1 MNIIKLTTPH
11 TTQDGK
17 AYLRRH
23 YFRPLLRL
31 FGTAYWLVADWNE
44 GDWLKD
50 VKLVEPGSRF
60 RPIAWYVYGHYH
72 CDKCPF
78 CWAEWSYEG
87 DGDCGCYIYG
97 DLRESCRLLP
107 PFKWLRGWHR
117 KKRALYWEAHQYD
130 GMAEWYQQCQIN
142 EKAMVA
148 ALLDT
153 FQTYDITYDGLEG
166 KVTVP
171 DKKEFFWERASSICA
186 QYEEQAHPVEHPS
199 LGTRWKRLLKETW
212 IEKVWQKIAPFLTK

>member
-17 AYLRRH
+17 AYLSRH
-23 YFRPLLRL
+23 HFRPILR
-31 FGTAYWLVADWNE
+31 FFKTNYWLVADWNE

-50 VKLVEPGSRF
+50 VELVEPGSQF

-72 CDKCPF
+72 CDKCPM

-97 DLRESCRLLP
+97 DLRDSCRLLP
-107 PFKWLRGWHR
+107 PFRWLRGWHR

-130 GMAEWYQQCQIN
+130 GMAEWYQQ
-142 EKAMVA
+142 
-148 ALLDT
+148 
-153 FQTYDITYDGLEG
+153 
-166 KVTVP
+166 
-171 DKKEFFWERASSICA
+171 W
-186 QYEEQAHPVEHPS
+186 
-199 LGTRWKRLLKETW
+199 
-212 IEKVWQKIAPFLTK
+212 